1 MTDAAHALL
10 AGLVDYAGL
19 FPPAGLPMADAVR
32 QYGAYRASHEAW
44 MLGRFVVP
52 IHRLDE
58 FIAARSGQTN
68 ATGPWPVA
76 ALIGQNADM
85 DCAAVARFND
95 TQRAL
100 GADGSGI
107 VETCD
112 VKVDARTTVDRA
124 AAAAPPGVRLAH
136 EVGPDPL
143 GWPAMLDA
151 IRQAGGV
158 AKLRTGGIVP
168 AAIPSVQVV
177 ATFIRACRAIGLP
190 FKVTA
195 GLHHAV
201 RGVYRLTYEPASPSA
216 TMHGFLNVFVA
227 AAMAGQPSPE
237 LESVLGETE
246 PGAFR
251 FDASGVWWRTHVV
264 SSAALRAARATS
276 ALSFGSCSFEEPV
289 SDLRHLGLPLDA
301 PAAH

>member
-1 MTDAAHALL
+1 MTSAPHALL

-32 QYGAYRASHEAW
+32 LYGAYRASREAW
-44 MLGRFVVP
+44 ILGRFVVP
-52 IHRLDE
+52 VHRLHE
-58 FIAARSGQTN
+58 FAAARTAN
-68 ATGPWPVA
+68 TDVAGPWPIA
-76 ALIGQNADM
+76 ALVGQHLGAEF
-85 DCAAVARFND
+85 AAVGRFND
-95 TQRAL
+95 AERAR
-100 GADGSGI
+100 GVRCAGV
-107 VETCD
+107 VESCD
-112 VKVDARTTVDRA
+112 VKVDDCSAVAHA
-124 AAAAPPGVRLAH
+124 AAATPPGVGLAC
-136 EVGPDPL
+136 EVGPDPM
-143 GWPAMLDA
+143 GWPPVLDA
-151 IRQAGGV
+151 IRQAGAV

-168 AAIPSVQVV
+168 AAIPSVELV
-177 ATFIRACRAIGLP
+177 ATFIRACGAIGLR

-201 RGVYRLTYEPASPSA
+201 RGVHHLTYETASPSA

-227 AAMAGQPSPE
+227 AAMAGQQSPE
-237 LESVLGETE
+237 LESVLGETD

-251 FDASGVWWRTHVV
+251 FDASGVWWRSHFVPA
-264 SSAALRAARATS
+264 AALRAARATL